1 MKIKRILW
9 IVVFFMFFCCLK
21 AEGLIGP
28 PNTKPEPE
36 KIISVEKYLEA
47 VRFIIKVDKENLVG
61 RFYLENEKKDI
72 LLILAATE
80 TTTIKVF
87 KYIIIIKMDEKNEI
101 RDFVQFERPV
111 L

>member
-1 MKIKRILW
+1 MKIKKILA
-9 IVVFFMFFCCLK
+9 IVVLFMFFCCLK

-36 KIISVEKYLEA
+36 KIIPVEKYLEA

-72 LLILAATE
+72 LLILVATE
-80 TTTIKVF
+80 TTTEIKVF
-87 KYIIIIKMDEKNEI
+87 KYIIIIKMDEKEI
-101 RDFVQFERPV
+101 RDCVQFERP
-111 L
+111 LL

>member
-1 MKIKRILW
+1 MKIKRILA
-9 IVVFFMFFCCLK
+9 IVVLFMFFCCLK

-72 LLILAATE
+72 LLKGRFYKTDLFLTS
-80 TTTIKVF
+80 T
-87 KYIIIIKMDEKNEI
+87 
-101 RDFVQFERPV
+101 
-111 L
+111 